1 MNVKKWIIAS
11 IVILVVDQALG
22 WLIHGVMLSDMYKAT
37 SELWRSTAEM
47 TSMMWMM
54 IATSLVWA
62 FIFVYIF
69 AKGYQG
75 KIPRVITTLDR
86 YHSQRLRHISIDDTQ
101 NAHRCFFCANAN
113 FIRKFF
119 YCSMC
124 GCDVQFDISAE
135 EVIGT

>member
-54 IATSLVWA
+54 IVTSLVWA

-75 KIPRVITTLDR
+75 KGIMEGVRFGLIMGVFFSLPMSLGTYASMPIGFGLAAAWFISGIIVITI
-86 YHSQRLRHISIDDTQ
+86 H
-101 NAHRCFFCANAN
+101 
-113 FIRKFF
+113 
-119 YCSMC
+119 
-124 GCDVQFDISAE
+124 G
-135 EVIGT
+135 VIAALIYKPKTE